1 MLIKRILFVVM
12 LALLAACQ
20 TNPEKPSTTDGVSSD
35 LSVRI
40 ASSDPQPG
48 HFAVVDANGRALYV
62 TPEPVM
68 NSKDFKRVDAAVD
81 QLGEPVVILELSEA
95 AVDRLAE
102 VSEHYKGKK
111 LAIMLGNK
119 VLTAPV
125 LKSRMSVSRLM
136 ISGLGSAQEVDA
148 LVQKMRGRSEND
160 SEQDAEPAAAE

>member
-1 MLIKRILFVVM
+1 MLIKRMLFVVM
-12 LALLAACQ
+12 LTLLTACQ
-20 TNPEKPSTTDGVSSD
+20 TNPDKHSRTDGVSDD
-35 LSVRI
+35 LSVHI
-40 ASSDPQPG
+40 ASSEPQPG

-62 TPEPVM
+62 TQNPVM
-68 NSKDFKRVDAAVD
+68 NSRDFKRVDAAVD

-148 LVQKMRGRSEND
+148 LVQKMRGRPD
-160 SEQDAEPAAAE
+160 SDAEPAAAE